1 MSDFKPYEMNEADI
15 DKTIAYL
22 KTIDPEHATPEDA
35 IAYLEYY
42 QTVIHE
48 LGHQLSDDEL
58 QQLYEEFSTR
68 RDRAQT

>member
-1 MSDFKPYEMNEADI
+1 MSDFKSYEMNEADI

-58 QQLYEEFSTR
+58 QQLYEDFSAKR
-68 RDRAQT
+68 S

>member
-1 MSDFKPYEMNEADI
+1 MSDFKPYEMSEADI

-22 KTIDPEHATPEDA
+22 KTLDPDHATPEDA

-58 QQLYEEFSTR
+58 QQLYEEFSAG
-68 RDRAQT
+68 RDKVGS

>member
-1 MSDFKPYEMNEADI
+1 MNEADI

-48 LGHQLSDDEL
+48 LGHQFSDDEL
-58 QQLYEEFSTR
+58 
-68 RDRAQT
+68 

>member
-1 MSDFKPYEMNEADI
+1 MSDFKPYQMNEADI

-58 QQLYEEFSTR
+58 QQLYEEFSAKR
-68 RDRAQT
+68 S